1 MNYHIIPQDSFFTFY
16 IEDVYKLHQEHNN
29 IFWIRGN
36 ENDEPDKRI
45 FSTNRPVVYLGTEK
59 GDIIRRLRA
68 IHPNDKIIVFWYDT
82 FIGECIL
89 ESAIPNP
96 LYVTIMGGD
105 FYNEIDSINDKW
117 LYDRHTR
124 RIASRL
130 YTPQINFHRKPSNWG
145 KIIADCREKRKF
157 KKNIAEAYRRKE
169 QTVARINYLMTSEC
183 NEAEVDLVKR
193 LYPSCHAEYCCIALN
208 QNFDTSC
215 DIATPPP
222 YDGSRS
228 LKVLLGNSAYPM
240 NNHIDACLLLQRS
253 LPADYFLLT
262 PLSYGDKPYADLFLK
277 WGKKHLG
284 KKFQPITDY
293 MARQDYINMLASI
306 DIAVMFHNRQQA
318 FGNII
323 TMLTLGKPVFMKSQ
337 SVIYTLLKKIGI
349 AHVYDVQ
356 QLRHLDL
363 STVCQAARA
372 DRPNTIA
379 ILRRYYSEESRLR
392 YMSDLIGC

>member
-1 MNYHIIPQDSFFTFY
+1 MNYHIIPQDSFFASY
-16 IEDVYKLHQEHNN
+16 IEDIYKLHQEHNN

-36 ENDEPDKRI
+36 ENDESDKRI
-45 FSTNRPVVYLGTEK
+45 FSTHRPVVYLGTDK
-59 GDIIRRLRA
+59 TSIIRRLRA
-68 IHPNDKIIVFWYDT
+68 THPDDKIIVFWYDT

-105 FYNEIDSINDKW
+105 FYGEIDGINDKW

-169 QTVARINYLMTSEC
+169 QTVARINYLMTGEC
-183 NEAEVDLVKR
+183 NEAEVALVKR
-193 LYPSCHAEYCCIALN
+193 LYPSCHAGYRYIQVE

-215 DIATPPP
+215 NLATPPA

-228 LKVLLGNSAYPM
+228 LKVLLGNSAFPM

-253 LPADYFLLT
+253 LPANYTLLT
-262 PLSYGDKPYADLFLK
+262 PLSYGDKSYADLFLH
-277 WGKKHLG
+277 WGQKHLG
-284 KKFQPITDY
+284 EKFQPITGY
-293 MARQDYINMLASI
+293 MARQDYINMLVGI

-323 TMLTLGKPVFMKSQ
+323 TMLTLGKPVFMKSE

-349 AHVYDVQ
+349 PHVYDVR
-356 QLRHLDL
+356 QLRNADL
-363 STVCQAARA
+363 PAVCQAARD
-372 DRPNTIA
+372 DRSSTIA
-379 ILRRYYSEESRLR
+379 IIRRYYSEETRLR
-392 YMSDLIGC
+392 YLSDLIGN